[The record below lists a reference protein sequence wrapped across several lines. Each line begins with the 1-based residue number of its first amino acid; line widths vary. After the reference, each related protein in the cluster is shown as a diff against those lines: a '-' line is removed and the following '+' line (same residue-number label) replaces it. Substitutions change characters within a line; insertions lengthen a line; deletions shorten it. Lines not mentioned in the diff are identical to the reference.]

1 MSRDAEHQLLWEMGR
16 LACRI
21 LTSVLFDF
29 KVYGAE
35 NIPKHGGVLLISN
48 HQSFLDPILLGVKAR
63 RPISFIAKSELFEHP
78 FFNWLIR
85 KLNSFPIRRGQ
96 TDVAAIKEAMRRL
109 KEGRVVAIF
118 PEGTRSRDGEIQPIH
133 QGIAMLVRRGGVP
146 VVPAVI
152 DGAYRAWPRGEK
164 VFQRYPIRAAFGPP
178 LDTAN
183 LKSEE
188 IIELLEA
195 SMKKMLVEL
204 RQRET
209 PSCQNDGP
217 TP

>member
-1 MSRDAEHQLLWEMGR
+1 MNGESEKQLFWE
-16 LACRI
+16 ACRI
-21 LTSVLFDF
+21 PCRIFTSYMFDF

-35 NIPKHGGVLLISN
+35 NIPKQGGVLLISN
-48 HQSFLDPILLGVKAR
+48 HQSFLDPVLLGVKTT
-63 RPISFIAKSELFEHP
+63 RPVSYIAKSELFEHP
-78 FFNWLIR
+78 AFNWLIR

-118 PEGTRSRDGEIQPIH
+118 PEGTRTRDGEIQKIH

-152 DGAYRAWPRGEK
+152 DGAHRAWPRGSAIFRK
-164 VFQRYPIRAAFGPP
+164 YPISVLFGPP
-178 LDTAN
+178 LHTAD

-188 IIELLEA
+188 VIELLE
-195 SMKKMLVEL
+195 STMKKMLLDL
-204 RQRET
+204 RQ
-209 PSCQNDGP
+209 NDHP
-217 TP
+217 TSRV